1 LGRLERTQIMGM
13 HTHRSWA
20 NWMRWFSLRR
30 SKPRGEHD
38 FADYGTAFGLDMS
51 MAASELPLESPA
63 AADQPGPSI
72 STAAIAEVR
81 PALG

>member
-1 LGRLERTQIMGM
+1 MGM

-63 AADQPGPSI
+63 AADQPGPLI

>member
-1 LGRLERTQIMGM
+1 MGM

-30 SKPRGEHD
+30 SRPNGEHD

-51 MAASELPLESPA
+51 MAACERLPETPA
-63 AADQPGPSI
+63 AAEQSGPPVS
-72 STAAIAEVR
+72 AAALAEAR
-81 PALG
+81 PALR

>member
-1 LGRLERTQIMGM
+1 MGM

-20 NWMRWFSLRR
+20 NWMHWFSLRPR
-30 SKPRGEHD
+30 KPRGEHD

-51 MAASELPLESPA
+51 MAASELPPEAPPA
-63 AADQPGPSI
+63 VEQPSTQV
-72 STAAIAEVR
+72 STAAIAEAR

>member
-1 LGRLERTQIMGM
+1 MGM
-13 HTHRSWA
+13 HTHRSWVS
-20 NWMRWFSLRR
+20 WMRWFSLRR

-51 MAASELPLESPA
+51 MAASELPPETPA
-63 AADQPGPSI
+63 AVEQSGPSVG
-72 STAAIAEVR
+72 TAAIAEVR